1 MTNRELLDKANNLRI
16 SKQTDSA
23 DKLYDQL
30 ISLEPDNDEFIFYKA
45 MNVTDSNPEL
55 AIYLFKKAVEINP
68 RKTTISNITAIAYKS
83 GNYDLAILVFND
95 LLKKYPDNLEIFY
108 NRAAVLGNEG
118 EYLKCIL
125 DFYFIVDNTQF
136 SNDAEAFLRHQI
148 AIDIALC
155 KTNLRNESLSKPLPT
170 ISNQEK
176 LSLVRMKEYHY
187 TLPASLYM
195 NEIYLIDFGK
205 NDGLTIK
212 EIIEKQPEYISWCII
227 NLDNFCVSEDV
238 IELVKQNGV
247 NMNESE
253 KVNLF
258 KLKIYETQRTDQL
271 TIDKDGNIII

>member
-16 SKQTDSA
+16 SGQTDSA

-45 MNVTDSNPEL
+45 MNVTDSNPVL

-68 RKTTISNITAIAYKS
+68 RKTTISNITAIAYQS

-108 NRAAVLGNEG
+108 NRAAVLGNKG

-271 TIDKDGNIII
+271 SIDKDGNIII